1 MEKSDELLI
10 QKYIGRDEELR
21 AYVEAHSGYE
31 KALEALNKKVY
42 LTPEEEIEK
51 KILQKKKLRGKE
63 KIYQILLKY
72 RAAPGS
78 E

>member
-10 QKYIGRDEELR
+10 EKYIGRDEELR
-21 AYVEAHSGYE
+21 AYMEAHSEYE

-63 KIYQILLKY
+63 KIFQLLLKY
-72 RAAPGS
+72 RTAPGI